1 MTEVYPLTDVLNAAC
16 GVGPLP
22 PILNTHTHKYAVPN
36 YRRIQLPGELIQHLC
51 PAGISLPFYNDFNT
65 DNILCMSHNLKTKK
79 KQTQHNV
86 ANFKSK
92 QKKCW
97 CELWLMG
104 SYHITYLWLVARFSS
119 DEGSNLTFKLKYSI
133 MTCFHSTLPSQFLPV
148 LNWCHLQLIYVN
160 QLVIR

>member
-65 DNILCMSHNLKTKK
+65 DNILCMSHNLKTKQNK
-79 KQTQHNV
+79 KKHNIMWLTLK
-86 ANFKSK
+86 ASK
-92 QKKCW
+92 KN
-97 CELWLMG
+97 
-104 SYHITYLWLVARFSS
+104 V
-119 DEGSNLTFKLKYSI
+119 D
-133 MTCFHSTLPSQFLPV
+133 
-148 LNWCHLQLIYVN
+148 VN
-160 QLVIR
+160 CG